1 MRNDIPHEYE
11 EYRDRFINVI
21 DLQYTVC
28 GEFLLYPLFTLG
40 CSLGCSQ
47 AADKA
52 ASEPTLK
59 QASSSSLVSGP
70 RGNERVQLDKSL

>member
-1 MRNDIPHEYE
+1 MSTKSGGL
-11 EYRDRFINVI
+11 DRFITVI

-47 AADKA
+47 AA
-52 ASEPTLK
+52 SEPTLK
-59 QASSSSLVSGP
+59 QASSSLVSGP

>member
-1 MRNDIPHEYE
+1 MSSKSGG
-11 EYRDRFINVI
+11 RDRFITVI
-21 DLQYTVC
+21 DLQYSVC
-28 GEFLLYPLFTLG
+28 GEFLLYSLFTLG

-59 QASSSSLVSGP
+59 QASSSLVSGP
-70 RGNERVQLDKSL
+70 MGKEQVQLDKSL

>member
-1 MRNDIPHEYE
+1 MVTTTTKSGSS
-11 EYRDRFINVI
+11 DRFITVI
-21 DLQYTVC
+21 DLQYTIC

-40 CSLGCSQ
+40 CSLDCSQ

-59 QASSSSLVSGP
+59 QASSSLVSGS